1 MSRRLLRTLLAAS
14 AVAAFSLTGASAFA
28 AGTLVDCSSATVLSH
43 IQGGGGTAANGC
55 QYIDPPDNSTVAN
68 LANINSAGGTGF
80 FGFSDWTEAV
90 AKQDLPDG
98 AGQSG
103 NWSIPSY
110 DSTATYM
117 IVFKD
122 GSLTN
127 LIGFTLIS
135 GISSGTWTSPFTD
148 PPFDLCAPDVT
159 NCSQVKDVSHF
170 TIFKRG
176 GDEPPPDVSEPATL
190 GLLGLGLLGIAIMR
204 RRRSV

>member
-148 PPFDLCAPDVT
+148 PPFAGVSGT
-159 NCSQVKDVSHF
+159 KDVSHF

-176 GDEPPPDVSEPATL
+176 GDEPPPDISEPATL

>member
-1 MSRRLLRTLLAAS
+1 MSRRLLKTLFAAS
-14 AVAAFSLTGASAFA
+14 AVAALSLTGASAFA
-28 AGTLVDCSSATVLSH
+28 AGTLVDCSSTSLGH

-55 QYIDPPDNSTVAN
+55 QYLSPPDNSNTAT

-80 FGFSDWTEAV
+80 FGFNDWTTAV
-90 AKQDLPDG
+90 HKQDLPDG
-98 AGQSG
+98 AGASG
-103 NWSIPSY
+103 SWSIPGY
-110 DSTATYM
+110 DATATYM

-122 GSLTN
+122 GANTN

-135 GISSGTWTSPFTD
+135 GITSGTWTSPFTD
-148 PPFDLCAPDVT
+148 PPFAGVSGT
-159 NCSQVKDVSHF
+159 KDVSHF

-176 GDEPPPDVSEPATL
+176 GEPPNDVSGPATL